1 VNRLEGV
8 VTRWLGLKGYGFI
21 KCYDS
26 NNDVFIHNSEIK
38 NGNILREGERVR
50 FDIEDTPR
58 GPKAKN
64 LEIL

>member
-1 VNRLEGV
+1 MEGV

-21 KCYDS
+21 KCDDS
-26 NNDVFIHNSEIK
+26 DNDVFIHHSEIK
-38 NGNILREGERVR
+38 NGNILQEGERVR